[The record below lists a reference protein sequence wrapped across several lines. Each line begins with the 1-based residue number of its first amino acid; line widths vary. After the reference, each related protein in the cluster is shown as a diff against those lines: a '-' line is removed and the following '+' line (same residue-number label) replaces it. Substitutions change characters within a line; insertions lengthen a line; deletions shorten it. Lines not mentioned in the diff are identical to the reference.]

1 MLFLRGKTTVLLQ
14 NLISGNVQRVHK
26 RVSVL
31 QRKKQD
37 LIMELGSGR
46 EMMCMLPEEL
56 NHSTIFIKY

>member
-46 EMMCMLPEEL
+46 ELMCMLPEEL
-56 NHSTIFIKY
+56 NH